1 MPVVPMQQ
9 ILKDA
14 FQRRYGVGAFNV
26 VNDLTMEAVLAAAAA
41 TRSPVIIQISVKTVK
56 PMGARLIRLM
66 FEEMASRVPIPTTL
80 HLDHCPDRAL
90 IEECIAAGWN
100 SVLFDASKLSYQDNL
115 AQTKEVVALAHRYGV
130 AVEGELEAIKGAED
144 VVDGDSGGPVV
155 PLDKALAF
163 IRETGIDS
171 FAPAIGT
178 VHGLYK
184 GEPKIDF
191 ERVSQ
196 IVAAEPVP
204 LVVHGGTGLSDAVF
218 QELIRRGAPKINI
231 STQLKITFA
240 GAFRRFFEERPN
252 EYDPVKLLG
261 AVKKDVQAMAAGF
274 MRVFLSEGRAA

>member
-1 MPVVPMQQ
+1 MQQ

-26 VNDLTMEAVLAAAAA
+26 VNDLTMEAVLAAAAE

-130 AVEGELEAIKGAED
+130 AVEGELETIKGAED
-144 VVDGDSGGPVV
+144 VADGDCGGPVV

-274 MRVFLSEGRAA
+274 MRAFLSEGRAA